1 MILEG
6 VVTNV
11 AAFGAFIDIGVHQ
24 DGLVHVS
31 ALADKFVKDPH
42 EVVKAGQV
50 VKVKVL
56 EVDVKRRRIGLTMKL
71 NDAAPSSSM
80 GSSASR
86 GEHGNHASRSRNQSN
101 NQGASRSSAPQGNTA
116 FAEAFAKLK
125 AKN

>member
-1 MILEG
+1 
-6 VVTNV
+6 
-11 AAFGAFIDIGVHQ
+11 VHQ

-42 EVVKAGQV
+42 EIVKAGQV

-71 NDAAPSSSM
+71 NDAAPSNTGTRSEFGERSNGSGARGSLQASSKP
-80 GSSASR
+80 SSQRQQA
-86 GEHGNHASRSRNQSN
+86 
-101 NQGASRSSAPQGNTA
+101 SSAPVGNTA

>member
-1 MILEG
+1 
-6 VVTNV
+6 
-11 AAFGAFIDIGVHQ
+11 VHQ

-42 EVVKAGQV
+42 EVVKARQV

-71 NDAAPSSSM
+71 NDVPPSSAGKRSDSGERSNGGGAK
-80 GSSASR
+80 GSLQSSGKSAGQR
-86 GEHGNHASRSRNQSN
+86 QQA
-101 NQGASRSSAPQGNTA
+101 SSAPVGNTA

>member
-1 MILEG
+1 MVLEG

-71 NDAAPSSSM
+71 NDIAPTTSSGLKSDRGERSGRSSTGPSSHQSQQR
-80 GSSASR
+80 SA
-86 GEHGNHASRSRNQSN
+86 GL
-101 NQGASRSSAPQGNTA
+101 QGNTA
-116 FAEAFAKLK
+116 FAAAFEKLK
-125 AKN
+125 AKQ

>member
-1 MILEG
+1 
-6 VVTNV
+6 
-11 AAFGAFIDIGVHQ
+11 
-24 DGLVHVS
+24 
-31 ALADKFVKDPH
+31 LADKFVKDPH

-71 NDAAPSSSM
+71 NDVASSSTGNRSESSERSNGGAAK
-80 GSSASR
+80 GSL
-86 GEHGNHASRSRNQSN
+86 QSSG
-101 NQGASRSSAPQGNTA
+101 QRQQASSAPVGNTA

>member
-71 NDAAPSSSM
+71 NDVAPSSS
-80 GSSASR
+80 
-86 GEHGNHASRSRNQSN
+86 
-101 NQGASRSSAPQGNTA
+101 GASRSESGDRAHSKASSKPSHQSQQRSQAPQGNTA

-125 AKN
+125 AKG